1 MAVDSRCTS
10 PQARRWLGCTWK
22 SRGNRLIL
30 GNTKP
35 IGTVNIDTYGA
46 FAGLGR
52 KSGVERASADAVVST
67 TTLFKILGHERF
79 IK

>member
-1 MAVDSRCTS
+1 M
-10 PQARRWLGCTWK
+10 
-22 SRGNRLIL
+22 IL